1 VADDAVAF
9 PRGGGD
15 RDGGS
20 FDEAFSDDASPSPD
34 SGPSEGEATAE
45 WLEVRVT
52 PPGSEPEVARRTVFD
67 RLPADLRV
75 AGELTSSAIA
85 PIELVD
91 VGAGSTDFPPMLGLR
106 TFAIATS
113 PTTAAS
119 VAAVS
124 RDELGMAALAYHTVR
139 DAIGAAVA
147 LDAGARTFIDGPN
160 IVSLTIEP
168 ERSGPDPIARLG
180 FDIWRRDQGVLPLTV
195 PSGGSARSELI
206 AGVLGHVAERF
217 ALEGL
222 AGGVEPGAPVAETS
236 VGAVFEAAA
245 DQGIGTLVLQGSV
258 PDMLPFGPLPMR
270 LIREAVASG
279 DVVIVPAG
287 PVTVGGRDR
296 VGWWRVDPRTGVTT
310 DVMDD
315 GSGQSMGEYVEIVD
329 AQLGRLVCHG
339 LYARRVAFL
348 IMVAA
353 TAVGAYGYT
362 DIFWRYEDGYQGL
375 QCSAG

>member
-1 VADDAVAF
+1 
-9 PRGGGD
+9 
-15 RDGGS
+15 
-20 FDEAFSDDASPSPD
+20 
-34 SGPSEGEATAE
+34 
-45 WLEVRVT
+45 
-52 PPGSEPEVARRTVFD
+52 
-67 RLPADLRV
+67 
-75 AGELTSSAIA
+75 
-85 PIELVD
+85 
-91 VGAGSTDFPPMLGLR
+91 
-106 TFAIATS
+106 
-113 PTTAAS
+113 
-119 VAAVS
+119 
-124 RDELGMAALAYHTVR
+124 
-139 DAIGAAVA
+139 
-147 LDAGARTFIDGPN
+147 
-160 IVSLTIEP
+160 
-168 ERSGPDPIARLG
+168 
-180 FDIWRRDQGVLPLTV
+180 
-195 PSGGSARSELI
+195 
-206 AGVLGHVAERF
+206 
-217 ALEGL
+217 
-222 AGGVEPGAPVAETS
+222 VEPGAPVAETS
-236 VGAVFEAAA
+236 VGAIFEAAA

-258 PDMLPFGPLPMR
+258 LDTLPFGRLAMR

-348 IMVAA
+348 IVVAA